1 MVRENFLKVSLTY
14 AEGQCK
20 KNKILLIMAFNIE
33 KVLMGSF
40 RLAAGLC
47 PGQFKSNQTSIGIG

>member
-1 MVRENFLKVSLTY
+1 MLKGNV
-14 AEGQCK
+14 K
-20 KNKILLIMAFNIE
+20 KINKILLIMAFNIE